1 MHHASITATAPDQS
15 VDTENEW
22 LKVLSDALAA
32 GVVNSDLID
41 DAKLRLAMGLLSG
54 DDFAD
59 EVRAGLKLGGAAERA
74 LDAIGHLFNPGDV
87 IELRAICPSN
97 GSVFSLNG
105 RLDADR
111 AALTEFINQHN
122 GFRNLYFGVNPRK
135 AHMAGVARAANAADV
150 EKRRC
155 LVLDLDKKDAPD
167 VDPAWEK
174 TLEALNEEYPSLVVN
189 SGNGHHVWFRV
200 AQSEPEDD
208 DVQGENALD
217 AAASVQDLK
226 HMMDRL
232 GADNMSDP
240 PRVARL
246 PFTVNLPGEA
256 KRRRGN
262 VLCFATVESSPKQ
275 GGRSFGLATLSRKI
289 DDIASR
295 LSLPGKGMGT
305 TSARYGAPNHKGESG
320 ERKSGH
326 AAPSADLLRLALEYL
341 PNDGPF
347 DSRDE
352 WIRVVHAVKG
362 ACMAGSIEAEGREA
376 FLEWSARWSGS
387 DPAKDAAAWDTIKS
401 PRTGWGTLMRM
412 LEQVNPEGRA
422 KLKTAEANA
431 VFAAAPVRNHS
442 TTVTTPFAPVAPFSP
457 AALPPRPWLYGRGY
471 IAGVVSLLVA
481 SGGTGKSALA
491 MVEAVAMVTGRELL
505 AGEKPHRKLRVWFHN
520 AEDSQDEMLR
530 RLAATMKHHSIQ
542 HAELGDGLFIT
553 SGRDMD
559 LTLARLEEKG
569 RPIIVPGVVDDIVVR
584 LKEYKINVLLLDPLG
599 ALHTLPE
606 NSNEAINLLMGAL
619 REIAERANVA
629 VVLVHHTSKSA
640 AMDMAGV
647 GAAASRG
654 ASALV
659 DAARVVRQMA
669 AMTEK
674 EAREFGVCVDTRRQ
688 YVRVDNGKANLA
700 PAENARWLRLVNVPL
715 ENRTQDYPDGD
726 HVQAVERWE
735 PPTQGPKLS
744 IAQIVDIQ
752 TALTAAGEN
761 ERRVSSRG
769 KSWVGYLIA
778 QVLGLDIGL
787 HGTKSAHRTP
797 EQVFSRNEVAGI
809 IAAGLKSGWLRQT
822 EEKGSDRKL
831 HACISAGDALAAP
844 ADEVGTRQ
852 KDGVS
857 GTETAAQEP
866 GSDV

>member
-1 MHHASITATAPDQS
+1 
-15 VDTENEW
+15 
-22 LKVLSDALAA
+22 
-32 GVVNSDLID
+32 
-41 DAKLRLAMGLLSG
+41 
-54 DDFAD
+54 
-59 EVRAGLKLGGAAERA
+59 
-74 LDAIGHLFNPGDV
+74 
-87 IELRAICPSN
+87 
-97 GSVFSLNG
+97 
-105 RLDADR
+105 
-111 AALTEFINQHN
+111 
-122 GFRNLYFGVNPRK
+122 
-135 AHMAGVARAANAADV
+135 
-150 EKRRC
+150 
-155 LVLDLDKKDAPD
+155 
-167 VDPAWEK
+167 
-174 TLEALNEEYPSLVVN
+174 
-189 SGNGHHVWFRV
+189 
-200 AQSEPEDD
+200 
-208 DVQGENALD
+208 
-217 AAASVQDLK
+217 
-226 HMMDRL
+226 
-232 GADNMSDP
+232 
-240 PRVARL
+240 
-246 PFTVNLPGEA
+246 
-256 KRRRGN
+256 
-262 VLCFATVESSPKQ
+262 
-275 GGRSFGLATLSRKI
+275 
-289 DDIASR
+289 
-295 LSLPGKGMGT
+295 
-305 TSARYGAPNHKGESG
+305 
-320 ERKSGH
+320 
-326 AAPSADLLRLALEYL
+326 
-341 PNDGPF
+341 
-347 DSRDE
+347 
-352 WIRVVHAVKG
+352 
-362 ACMAGSIEAEGREA
+362 
-376 FLEWSARWSGS
+376 
-387 DPAKDAAAWDTIKS
+387 
-401 PRTGWGTLMRM
+401 MRM

-442 TTVTTPFAPVAPFSP
+442 TMATTPFAPVAPFSP

-761 ERRVSSRG
+761 ERRVSSRA
-769 KSWVGYLIA
+769 KV
-778 QVLGLDIGL
+778 GLDILSRRFWGSISVCTAPNRRIERPNKFS
-787 HGTKSAHRTP
+787 HVTKSPELLLRGSNRAGCDKPKKKVQTGSFTLASVRVTPLPLPQMRLEPGKRTVFQAPRPPLRSRVQMFDAARLICPLFGLGLCMRRRHNPCLRTP
-797 EQVFSRNEVAGI
+797 PHVTAASGTSRPARAGPCQSPGK
-809 IAAGLKSGWLRQT
+809 ALRRQWIHLGRLYRRRRVLRGIRPPPC
-822 EEKGSDRKL
+822 EEKPPGTGQNPSLKL
-831 HACISAGDALAAP
+831 NANRRTCSASRVCINSK
-844 ADEVGTRQ
+844 GTYH
-852 KDGVS
+852 V
-857 GTETAAQEP
+857 
-866 GSDV
+866 